1 MVDGTLLHADKDH
14 DERRIRTLSERSR
27 EIQYFAAL

>member
-1 MVDGTLLHADKDH
+1 VVDGTLLHADKDY

-27 EIQYFAAL
+27 QIQYLAAL